1 MGSGKEYYNQKITK
15 AIPVKKFFSAQ
26 KGLLMY
32 IAYLLGFVG
41 FLPLD
46 EHILCSPI
54 MTPSFRRVKRAEMPS
69 LKAFMQ

>member
-1 MGSGKEYYNQKITK
+1 
-15 AIPVKKFFSAQ
+15 
-26 KGLLMY
+26 MY

-54 MTPSFRRVKRAEMPS
+54 MTPSFRRVKRAEMPT